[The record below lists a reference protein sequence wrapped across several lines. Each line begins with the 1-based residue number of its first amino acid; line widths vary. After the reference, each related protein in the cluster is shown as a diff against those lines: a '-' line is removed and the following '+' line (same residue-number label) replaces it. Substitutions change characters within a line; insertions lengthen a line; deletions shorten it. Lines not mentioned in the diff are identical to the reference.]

1 MHRNNSL
8 INNNIDKDELRKKI
22 NETLNNN
29 KNKYKIKKKYIKV
42 EGKESPYNSNNASFD
57 KCKNNEINNNININ
71 KIINTINQNKEKTK
85 LQIFYSEHLNKYKN
99 NKNTSPKN
107 CPKKI
112 SNNDTL
118 TKNSRSII
126 NNNDYDSSIVDMG
139 TNHDTIDNRKKKS
152 FVYPQ
157 KNKKDNNKQN
167 IKNVTINDK
176 KKK

>member
-1 MHRNNSL
+1 MICYMWL
-8 INNNIDKDELRKKI
+8 LR
-22 NETLNNN
+22 
-29 KNKYKIKKKYIKV
+29 
-42 EGKESPYNSNNASFD
+42 
-57 KCKNNEINNNININ
+57 
-71 KIINTINQNKEKTK
+71 IINTINQNKEKTK

-126 NNNDYDSSIVDMG
+126 NNYDYDSSIVDIG

-152 FVYPQ
+152 FVCPT
-157 KNKKDNNKQN
+157 KNKKENNKQN
-167 IKNVTINDK
+167 IKNLANNEK